1 MTRSSA
7 LRDDNQRPSDHRK
20 RFDAD
25 EQSNKGYPSS
35 RRHDCDRNIYALRGF
50 DNPDRPVRRTFGP
63 RGPSTRP
70 TRGRLGTR
78 STNPDIVI
86 ATDKCETANVASYWS
101 AAEMRQAEYFSA
113 ILDEQHA
120 QIVREIAYVSAA
132 LAHCQDTD
140 DTSGVR
146 RLRRRLAHKHR
157 EEFELDRL
165 REGLH
170 RRFTAGINKQAKAI
184 RYFEIVITRRRSC
197 WRVQIPE
204 LDVVLTNI
212 HRRADAEIMGQAYI
226 AVITGTPMAEIAVCV
241 RPTRPSRGPVR
252 H

>member
-7 LRDDNQRPSDHRK
+7 LRDDNRRASDHRK
-20 RFDAD
+20 PSDAD
-25 EQSNKGYPSS
+25 DQTNKGDPSPGNTTATE
-35 RRHDCDRNIYALRGF
+35 NIYALSGF
-50 DNPDRPVRRTFGP
+50 DSRDRLMRRTFGP
-63 RGPSTRP
+63 RGLSTRP

-78 STNPDIVI
+78 GTSPDIVI
-86 ATDKCETANVASYWS
+86 ATDKCETANVAACSA
-101 AAEMRQAEYFSA
+101 AAEMRQVEYFKA

-120 QIVREIAYVSAA
+120 QIVREIVDDSAA
-132 LAHCQDTD
+132 LAQRQDTD
-140 DTSGVR
+140 DMRGVR
-146 RLRRRLAHKHR
+146 RLRRSLAHKHR

-165 REGLH
+165 REGLQ
-170 RRFTAGINKQAKAI
+170 RRFTAEIPKQAKAI

-226 AVITGTPMAEIAVCV
+226 AVITGTPMAEIAVCI
-241 RPTRPSRGPVR
+241 RPTRPSRR
-252 H
+252 RSQ